1 LEIQSRPATTN
12 YQYAFFAQDNWKATP
27 KLTLNLGLRYDVTL
41 PRTDRHNRQD
51 WFDPNVA
58 SPLGGGS
65 VSYIDPVSNQSVN
78 LQLSGGERFATSG
91 QRTNYVTDWSNIQPR
106 LGIAYQFAPKMVVR
120 GGYGIYYG
128 QSRSGVTGVVP
139 YGGAGFNQYTNVI
152 TANPADHATP
162 FAHLNDPFPFGL
174 IQPAGN
180 SLGLMNDVG
189 FDANGPLRAAA
200 ANRTPYEQSWS
211 FGIERQLPSNILINA
226 EYIGK
231 KGTHFPFSGSNSLNH
246 LGPWVE
252 NLPATGPNPSGPDC
266 QILSIACVNTLV
278 DNPFATLIADPNSN
292 IGASFS
298 QISYQQLLLPFP
310 QFTGVSTEPQMISN
324 SIYHGLQLLAEKRY
338 SNGLQFLVTYT
349 WSKSI
354 DDSSN
359 ADDNV
364 TWLGSFTSLQD
375 PNKPS
380 MERSL
385 STFDIPHVFQ
395 FSYSYDLPFGRG
407 RMLFGNMPRWAEA
420 IFGGWKTSGIWRVSD
435 GRPLAFTVS
444 DGLALPTY
452 GTQRPNIVGTPKRNH
467 GSDFVDNYFVDPSV
481 FQRPDDFT
489 LGNSPRAL
497 GSVRSPWSF
506 TTDLS
511 LGKQFRLRE
520 EMNIEF
526 RLEAHNAL
534 NHPVFGTPGTQV
546 DDESFGTITYT
557 TVGPREIQLGFKFNF

>member
-1 LEIQSRPATTN
+1 
-12 YQYAFFAQDNWKATP
+12 
-27 KLTLNLGLRYDVTL
+27 
-41 PRTDRHNRQD
+41 
-51 WFDPNVA
+51 
-58 SPLGGGS
+58 
-65 VSYIDPVSNQSVN
+65 
-78 LQLSGGERFATSG
+78 
-91 QRTNYVTDWSNIQPR
+91 
-106 LGIAYQFAPKMVVR
+106 
-120 GGYGIYYG
+120 
-128 QSRSGVTGVVP
+128 
-139 YGGAGFNQYTNVI
+139 
-152 TANPADHATP
+152 
-162 FAHLNDPFPFGL
+162 
-174 IQPAGN
+174 
-180 SLGLMNDVG
+180 
-189 FDANGPLRAAA
+189 
-200 ANRTPYEQSWS
+200 
-211 FGIERQLPSNILINA
+211 
-226 EYIGK
+226 
-231 KGTHFPFSGSNSLNH
+231 
-246 LGPWVE
+246 
-252 NLPATGPNPSGPDC
+252 
-266 QILSIACVNTLV
+266 
-278 DNPFATLIADPNSN
+278 
-292 IGASFS
+292 
-298 QISYQQLLLPFP
+298 
-310 QFTGVSTEPQMISN
+310 
-324 SIYHGLQLLAEKRY
+324 
-338 SNGLQFLVTYT
+338 
-349 WSKSI
+349 
-354 DDSSN
+354 
-359 ADDNV
+359 
-364 TWLGSFTSLQD
+364 
-375 PNKPS
+375 

>member
-1 LEIQSRPATTN
+1 LPA
-12 YQYAFFAQDNWKATP
+12 AGP
-27 KLTLNLGLRYDVTL
+27 
-41 PRTDRHNRQD
+41 
-51 WFDPNVA
+51 DPN
-58 SPLGGGS
+58 
-65 VSYIDPVSNQSVN
+65 
-78 LQLSGGERFATSG
+78 
-91 QRTNYVTDWSNIQPR
+91 
-106 LGIAYQFAPKMVVR
+106 
-120 GGYGIYYG
+120 
-128 QSRSGVTGVVP
+128 
-139 YGGAGFNQYTNVI
+139 
-152 TANPADHATP
+152 
-162 FAHLNDPFPFGL
+162 
-174 IQPAGN
+174 
-180 SLGLMNDVG
+180 
-189 FDANGPLRAAA
+189 
-200 ANRTPYEQSWS
+200 
-211 FGIERQLPSNILINA
+211 
-226 EYIGK
+226 
-231 KGTHFPFSGSNSLNH
+231 
-246 LGPWVE
+246 
-252 NLPATGPNPSGPDC
+252 GPDC

-278 DNPFATLIADPNSN
+278 DNPFATLITDPNSN

-298 QISYQQLLLPFP
+298 QISYQQLLLPHP
-310 QFTGVSTEPQMISN
+310 QFTGVATEPQMISN

-375 PNKPS
+375 PNKPQL
-380 MERSL
+380 ERSL

-407 RMLFGNMPRWAEA
+407 KMLLGNMPGWAEA
-420 IFGGWKTSGIWRVSD
+420 IFGGWKTSGIWRVAD
-435 GRPLAFTVS
+435 GRPLAFSVS

-452 GTQRPNIVGTPKRNH
+452 GGQRPNIVGTPKRNN
-467 GSDFVDNYFVDPSV
+467 GADFVDNYFVDPSV

-489 LGNSPRAL
+489 LGNAPRAL

-520 EMNIEF
+520 DMNIEF

-546 DDESFGTITYT
+546 DDESFGTVTYT
-557 TVGPREIQLGFKFNF
+557 TVGPRELQLGFKFNF